1 MKISPLT
8 HGLRLDV
15 GLGCCPLLEAEVE
28 IRLWDSLELD
38 VLDEVKDWVCLVLD
52 EDADSDRVEDTTVWL
67 AELVSIVE
75 LVSVVELDSIAEL
88 DGTSVL
94 DARAVDD
101 SVDDG
106 SVDDDLLSIDELG
119 EEVADIVIVEEP
131 PREELLSRVP
141 ELMLDVL
148 TPDSLDVGMAEV
160 LWDSDEDEGGGTL
173 VTMLVECSVV
183 ALPGC
188 VLLSVESWDDV
199 LLDSGYWLDGVAVCS
214 DVLEV
219 DSKSVLPCVDENW
232 FEVES
237 VPGVLVEGIT
247 SVENEAEFSV
257 EDTEM

>member
-1 MKISPLT
+1 MT
-8 HGLRLDV
+8 
-15 GLGCCPLLEAEVE
+15 
-28 IRLWDSLELD
+28 
-38 VLDEVKDWVCLVLD
+38 
-52 EDADSDRVEDTTVWL
+52 
-67 AELVSIVE
+67 
-75 LVSVVELDSIAEL
+75 
-88 DGTSVL
+88 
-94 DARAVDD
+94 
-101 SVDDG
+101 
-106 SVDDDLLSIDELG
+106 
-119 EEVADIVIVEEP
+119 EP
-131 PREELLSRVP
+131 T
-141 ELMLDVL
+141 LDVL
-148 TPDSLDVGMAEV
+148 TPDSLDIGMTK
-160 LWDSDEDEGGGTL
+160 DEDEGGGTL
-173 VTMLVECSVV
+173 VAMLVERSVV